1 MLIDRADRN
10 INVCEMKFTKSD
22 FVIDRK
28 YDAEFRRKLDV
39 FTAETRCRKPL
50 HPTLVTTY
58 CLVQNEYS
66 GRVQRVV
73 TMDDLF

>member
-1 MLIDRADRN
+1 MLMDRADRI
-10 INVCEMKFTKSD
+10 INVCEMKFTNND

-28 YDAEFRRKLDV
+28 YDAELRRKLDV
-39 FTAETRCRKPL
+39 FTTETRCRKPL

-58 CLVQNEYS
+58 GLVQNEYS
-66 GRVQRVV
+66 GRVQCVA